1 MILFVAS
8 DVQGILNDRSVFNGW
23 IEYLIP
29 KDNYLLVDHVFVN
42 HYLDSSKF
50 TKVVA
55 LGSLAGLA
63 LSHKN
68 VEFFKIHNPSCNLT
82 TPIDYTVQ
90 VEAVLEEC
98 KKYLNS

>member
-8 DVQGILNDRSVFNGW
+8 NVQNILDNRSVFNGW
-23 IEYLIP
+23 VEYLIP
-29 KDNYLLVDHVFVN
+29 KDNYLLVDYAFVD

-68 VEFFKIHNPSCNLT
+68 VEFFKIHNPSNNLK
-82 TPIDYTVQ
+82 TPVVYTVQ

-98 KKYLNS
+98 KKYLDN